1 MQNNAVRR
9 KLLQEPKLTLCRCL
23 DVCRVAEATS
33 AQIKAMAGQATPSS
47 DEVNLLRKGK
57 RRSVPVKKPTKGSTI
72 KHDLISDCKFCGRQ
86 HEKRKEKCYAHG
98 KSCSN
103 CGKLNHFKEK
113 CLDKNANVRKKVHQV
128 VLEEDLSDTSEE
140 ELLSVDLD
148 NEHVLSVN
156 PVDSAY
162 QTKIFVTME
171 IEGKPVKMQIDSGA
185 SCNVMPEKFVPKRT
199 EIKGTNQ
206 TLLLYD
212 KSSIPVA
219 GICKIHFK
227 NPKNNKKYRGEFV
240 VVKGNCIPLLG
251 SRASQQ
257 MKLIEVHYENIMIL
271 EDQLIVDS
279 SQAHS
284 EVNIDDKAVNDQTL
298 KSDSVN
304 KTDPQMRS
312 KADQGLTKEF
322 ILAEY
327 ADVFEGL
334 GKMEGKLHFEV
345 DETVQPSVMPP
356 RRVPIAVKG
365 KLKSELQRLEDK
377 GVIKKITEPT
387 DWVSSL
393 VVTQKANGNVRVCND
408 PQQLNKALKRS
419 HYPLPVIED
428 VLPDLS
434 DAKVFS
440 KADLK
445 DGFLQIEL
453 DEESSKLTTFQSP
466 WGRYRWLRLPF
477 GVSPAP
483 EYFQMKFHQNL
494 EGLKGVYDIADDVR
508 IVGKRATHEEALK
521 DHDRNLTN
529 FLECCR
535 ERNIKL
541 NKAKFEV
548 KCREVPFI
556 GHVLSSEGLK
566 PDPAKIEAIIKMD
579 KPGDVAG
586 VQRIV
591 GMVKYLSKF
600 LQGLSE
606 MCEPLR
612 RLTHKDATWIWSS
625 EQEKAFEKIKQAVT
639 AAPVLKYFNPKEPT
653 KGQGDASSKGLSFV
667 LLQNGQPVTYNSRA
681 LTPAEQNYS
690 QIEKELLAQVYGL
703 EHNLQYVFGRKVILW
718 TDHKPLVSISTKPL
732 SSAPKRLQRLI
743 LRMQHY
749 DVEIRYKP
757 GSQMYLADTLSRAY
771 LKNEA
776 RSPVE
781 QEVETIHMMDFLP
794 ISEPQLRE
802 IQEATQCDPTLQALK
817 KVILDGWS
825 DLKDNLPSELHPY
838 FSFRDELVAQDGI
851 IFKGLRCI
859 IPATLQQKIR
869 EKLHST
875 HIRVQG
881 CLRRAR
887 ELVYWPAMNSDITDY
902 LSKCEVC
909 NTFQPQQQKEPLIS
923 HEIPHHPWEKIASDI
938 FTFDSNDYLCT
949 VDCYSNY
956 FELDRLYDKT
966 APEVCQEAQATLFKS
981 WNT

>member
-1 MQNNAVRR
+1 M
-9 KLLQEPKLTLCRCL
+9 LQEPKLTLGRCL
-23 DVCRVAEATS
+23 DVCRAAEATS
-33 AQIKAMAGQATPSS
+33 AQIKAMAGQTTPSS

-72 KHDLISDCKFCGRQ
+72 KHDLISDCKFYGRQ
-86 HEKRKEKCYAHG
+86 HEKRKEKCYAYG

-113 CLDKNANVRKKVHQV
+113 CLGKNANVKKKVHQV
-128 VLEEDLSDTSEE
+128 VLEEDLGDTSEE

-156 PVDSAY
+156 AADSAY

-171 IEGKPVKMQIDSGA
+171 IERKPVKMQIDSGA

-199 EIKGTNQ
+199 ETKNTNQ

-227 NPKNNKKYRGEFV
+227 NLKNNKKYQGDFV
-240 VVKGNCIPLLG
+240 VAKGNCIPLLG

-271 EDQLIVDS
+271 EDQLTVDN

-322 ILAEY
+322 ILTEY

-377 GVIKKITEPT
+377 GVIKKLTEPT

-393 VVTQKANGNVRVCND
+393 VVTQKTNGNVRVCID

-434 DAKVFS
+434 DTKEFS

-483 EYFQMKFHQNL
+483 EYFQMKFHYNL
-494 EGLKGVYDIADDVR
+494 EGLKGVYDIADDVT
-508 IVGKRATHEEALK
+508 IVRKGATYEEALK

-529 FLECCR
+529 FLERCR

-579 KPGDVAG
+579 KPEDVAG
-586 VQRIV
+586 V
-591 GMVKYLSKF
+591 
-600 LQGLSE
+600 
-606 MCEPLR
+606 
-612 RLTHKDATWIWSS
+612 
-625 EQEKAFEKIKQAVT
+625 
-639 AAPVLKYFNPKEPT
+639 
-653 KGQGDASSKGLSFV
+653 
-667 LLQNGQPVTYNSRA
+667 
-681 LTPAEQNYS
+681 
-690 QIEKELLAQVYGL
+690 KELLV
-703 EHNLQYVFGRKVILW
+703 W
-718 TDHKPLVSISTKPL
+718 
-732 SSAPKRLQRLI
+732 
-743 LRMQHY
+743 
-749 DVEIRYKP
+749 
-757 GSQMYLADTLSRAY
+757 
-771 LKNEA
+771 
-776 RSPVE
+776 
-781 QEVETIHMMDFLP
+781 
-794 ISEPQLRE
+794 
-802 IQEATQCDPTLQALK
+802 
-817 KVILDGWS
+817 
-825 DLKDNLPSELHPY
+825 
-838 FSFRDELVAQDGI
+838 
-851 IFKGLRCI
+851 
-859 IPATLQQKIR
+859 
-869 EKLHST
+869 
-875 HIRVQG
+875 
-881 CLRRAR
+881 
-887 ELVYWPAMNSDITDY
+887 
-902 LSKCEVC
+902 
-909 NTFQPQQQKEPLIS
+909 
-923 HEIPHHPWEKIASDI
+923 
-938 FTFDSNDYLCT
+938 
-949 VDCYSNY
+949 
-956 FELDRLYDKT
+956 
-966 APEVCQEAQATLFKS
+966 
-981 WNT
+981 

>member
-1 MQNNAVRR
+1 
-9 KLLQEPKLTLCRCL
+9 
-23 DVCRVAEATS
+23 
-33 AQIKAMAGQATPSS
+33 
-47 DEVNLLRKGK
+47 
-57 RRSVPVKKPTKGSTI
+57 
-72 KHDLISDCKFCGRQ
+72 
-86 HEKRKEKCYAHG
+86 
-98 KSCSN
+98 
-103 CGKLNHFKEK
+103 
-113 CLDKNANVRKKVHQV
+113 
-128 VLEEDLSDTSEE
+128 
-140 ELLSVDLD
+140 
-148 NEHVLSVN
+148 
-156 PVDSAY
+156 
-162 QTKIFVTME
+162 
-171 IEGKPVKMQIDSGA
+171 
-185 SCNVMPEKFVPKRT
+185 
-199 EIKGTNQ
+199 
-206 TLLLYD
+206 
-212 KSSIPVA
+212 
-219 GICKIHFK
+219 
-227 NPKNNKKYRGEFV
+227 
-240 VVKGNCIPLLG
+240 
-251 SRASQQ
+251 
-257 MKLIEVHYENIMIL
+257 
-271 EDQLIVDS
+271 
-279 SQAHS
+279 
-284 EVNIDDKAVNDQTL
+284 
-298 KSDSVN
+298 
-304 KTDPQMRS
+304 MRS

-322 ILAEY
+322 ILTEY

-345 DETVQPSVMPP
+345 DETMQPSIMPP

-377 GVIKKITEPT
+377 GVIKNITEPT

-393 VVTQKANGNVRVCND
+393 VVTQKANGNVRVCID

-483 EYFQMKFHQNL
+483 EYFQRKFHQNL
-494 EGLKGVYDIADDVR
+494 EGLKGVYDIADDVT
-508 IVGKRATHEEALK
+508 IVGKGVTYEEALK

-529 FLECCR
+529 FLERCR

-548 KCREVPFI
+548 KCREVPFT

-579 KPGDVAG
+579 KPEDVAG

-600 LQGLSE
+600 LQGLSD

-625 EQEKAFEKIKQAVT
+625 EQEQAFEKIKQAVT
-639 AAPVLKYFNPKEPT
+639 AAPVLKYFNPMEPT
-653 KGQGDASSKGLSFV
+653 KGQGDASSKGLCFV
-667 LLQNGQPVTYNSRA
+667 LLQNGQPVTYNSRV

-703 EHNLQYVFGRKVILW
+703 EHNHQYVFGRKVILW

-732 SSAPKRLQRLI
+732 SLVPKRLQRLL

-749 DVEIRYKP
+749 DAEIHYKP
-757 GSQMYLADTLSRAY
+757 GSQMYLADTLSQAY

-781 QEVETIHMMDFLP
+781 Q
-794 ISEPQLRE
+794 R
-802 IQEATQCDPTLQALK
+802 LK
-817 KVILDGWS
+817 
-825 DLKDNLPSELHPY
+825 
-838 FSFRDELVAQDGI
+838 Q
-851 IFKGLRCI
+851 
-859 IPATLQQKIR
+859 
-869 EKLHST
+869 ST
-875 HIRVQG
+875 
-881 CLRRAR
+881 
-887 ELVYWPAMNSDITDY
+887 
-902 LSKCEVC
+902 
-909 NTFQPQQQKEPLIS
+909 
-923 HEIPHHPWEKIASDI
+923 
-938 FTFDSNDYLCT
+938 
-949 VDCYSNY
+949 
-956 FELDRLYDKT
+956 
-966 APEVCQEAQATLFKS
+966 
-981 WNT
+981 

>member
-1 MQNNAVRR
+1 
-9 KLLQEPKLTLCRCL
+9 
-23 DVCRVAEATS
+23 
-33 AQIKAMAGQATPSS
+33 MAGQATPSS

-57 RRSVPVKKPTKGSTI
+57 RRSVPVKKPTKCSTI

-86 HEKRKEKCYAHG
+86 HEKRKEKCYAYG

-113 CLDKNANVRKKVHQV
+113 CLGKNANVKKNVHQV
-128 VLEEDLSDTSEE
+128 VLEEDLSVTSEE

-156 PVDSAY
+156 AVDSAY

-171 IEGKPVKMQIDSGA
+171 IEGKPDKMQIDSGA
-185 SCNVMPEKFVPKRT
+185 SCNVMPEKFVSKRT

-227 NPKNNKKYRGEFV
+227 NPKNNKKYRGDFV

-271 EDQLIVDS
+271 EDQLTVDN

-322 ILAEY
+322 ILTEY

-345 DETVQPSVMPP
+345 DETVQPSIMPP

-387 DWVSSL
+387 DWVSGL
-393 VVTQKANGNVRVCND
+393 VVTQKANENVRVCND
-408 PQQLNKALKRS
+408 AQQLNKALKRS
-419 HYPLPVIED
+419 HYPLAVIED

-434 DAKVFS
+434 DANVFS

-445 DGFLQIEL
+445 DGFLHIEL

-494 EGLKGVYDIADDVR
+494 EGLKGVYDIADDIT
-508 IVGKRATHEEALK
+508 IVG
-521 DHDRNLTN
+521 
-529 FLECCR
+529 
-535 ERNIKL
+535 ER
-541 NKAKFEV
+541 
-548 KCREVPFI
+548 
-556 GHVLSSEGLK
+556 
-566 PDPAKIEAIIKMD
+566 
-579 KPGDVAG
+579 
-586 VQRIV
+586 
-591 GMVKYLSKF
+591 
-600 LQGLSE
+600 
-606 MCEPLR
+606 
-612 RLTHKDATWIWSS
+612 
-625 EQEKAFEKIKQAVT
+625 
-639 AAPVLKYFNPKEPT
+639 
-653 KGQGDASSKGLSFV
+653 
-667 LLQNGQPVTYNSRA
+667 
-681 LTPAEQNYS
+681 
-690 QIEKELLAQVYGL
+690 
-703 EHNLQYVFGRKVILW
+703 
-718 TDHKPLVSISTKPL
+718 
-732 SSAPKRLQRLI
+732 
-743 LRMQHY
+743 
-749 DVEIRYKP
+749 
-757 GSQMYLADTLSRAY
+757 
-771 LKNEA
+771 
-776 RSPVE
+776 
-781 QEVETIHMMDFLP
+781 
-794 ISEPQLRE
+794 
-802 IQEATQCDPTLQALK
+802 
-817 KVILDGWS
+817 
-825 DLKDNLPSELHPY
+825 
-838 FSFRDELVAQDGI
+838 
-851 IFKGLRCI
+851 
-859 IPATLQQKIR
+859 
-869 EKLHST
+869 
-875 HIRVQG
+875 
-881 CLRRAR
+881 
-887 ELVYWPAMNSDITDY
+887 SDI
-902 LSKCEVC
+902 
-909 NTFQPQQQKEPLIS
+909 
-923 HEIPHHPWEKIASDI
+923 
-938 FTFDSNDYLCT
+938 
-949 VDCYSNY
+949 
-956 FELDRLYDKT
+956 
-966 APEVCQEAQATLFKS
+966 
-981 WNT
+981 